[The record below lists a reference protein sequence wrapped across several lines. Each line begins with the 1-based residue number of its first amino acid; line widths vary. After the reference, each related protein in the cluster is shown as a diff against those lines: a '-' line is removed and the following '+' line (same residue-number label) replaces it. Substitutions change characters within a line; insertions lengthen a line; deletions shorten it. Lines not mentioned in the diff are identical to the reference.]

1 MNIIAI
7 MGPHGVFYK
16 DEPIKELE
24 SALVAQG
31 FQIIWPQNS
40 VDLLKFIEH
49 NPRICGVIFDWDEY
63 SLDLCSDI
71 NQLNEYLP
79 LYAFINTHSTM
90 DVSVQDMRM
99 ALWFFEY
106 ALGQAE
112 DIAIRM
118 RQYTDE
124 YLDNITPPFTKALF
138 TYVKER
144 KYTFC
149 TPGHMGGTAYQKSPV
164 GCLFYDFFG
173 GNTLKADVSISVT
186 ELGSLLDHTGPHLE
200 AEEYIARTF
209 GAEQS
214 YIVTNGTSTSNK
226 IVGMYAAPSG
236 STLLIDRN
244 CHKSLAHLLMMNDV
258 VPVWLKPT
266 RNALGILGGIPRREF
281 TRDSIEEKVAA
292 TTQAQWP
299 VHAVITNSTYD
310 GLCYNAR
317 RVEELLGQSV
327 DRMHFDEAWYGYA
340 RFNPIYKDRFA
351 MYGNPADH
359 KPTDMTVFATQSTH
373 KLLAAL
379 SQASFIHIREGK
391 KNVDHSRF
399 NESFMMQAST
409 SPNYPIIASNDIT
422 AAMMD
427 GKGGKALTDESIHE
441 AVAFRQLMAKLNADF
456 ADQGEW
462 FFNCWQ
468 PDFVKDA
475 EGKKIAF
482 RLANPEYLAT
492 EPECWVLHPN
502 DAWHGFGDIEDG
514 YCMLDPIKV
523 SITTPGIGPDGLGKM
538 GVPASILSAYLTA
551 NGIIPEKTTDF
562 TVLMLFSIGIT
573 KGKWGTLI
581 DTLIK
586 FKEDYDNNTAL
597 EEVLPDVVKAAP
609 QRYTGMG
616 LRDLCEEMFAAM
628 KELKTTEFMSEG
640 FAVLPHPDMSPA
652 AAYEQLVLDN
662 VEKVDLDGVAERTLA
677 TGIVP
682 YPPGIPLIM
691 PGENAGPADG
701 PALGYLKALEGFD
714 RQFPAFEHDS
724 HGVEVENGKYYVTV
738 LKK

>member
-609 QRYTGMG
+609 QRYAGMG